1 MEHSILKK
9 YWVEVFAGIFIFC
22 LFGWIAYIIVLGP
35 IAVKCEI
42 EQLVKSR
49 DVKGLIAIIDRFDM
63 LDMDSLAIE
72 ALQSIGNE
80 EAIQGLTQLFI
91 NNKVSFPEK
100 AYLSLMLADFDA
112 YEAITSEA
120 ITPIYNNISTGLY
133 HITKRYVIA
142 LSRFQDKKAVDLI
155 VAELSKTEQTLQE
168 SGLRKAS
175 LIASLSVEEVN
186 KGGPDYYTESDTWLR
201 NAMIPAFV
209 ENSELIS
216 KDALKKAVYSDDKHV
231 VSGAIWIA
239 TQLAIKS
246 EDPAIPDYLND
257 PILTI
262 VKRKLGEQARNNWI
276 AVKHVLFEEIRSGE
290 YDRILKSLASII
302 GIGRKD
308 ALPELVTVLN
318 QEGTKTMAEAY
329 LNSGS
334 GELKE
339 AAEEWARKHGY
350 KITTGPGYH
359 PVNWG
364 EWD

>member
-1 MEHSILKK
+1 MEHPILKK

-35 IAVKCEI
+35 IAVKGEI

-91 NNKVSFPEK
+91 NNKVYRESK
-100 AYLSLMLADFDA
+100 AELALMLADFDA
-112 YEAITSEA
+112 YEA
-120 ITPIYNNISTGLY
+120 ITPIYNNISTGLD

-155 VAELSKTEQTLQE
+155 VAELSKTEQALQE
-168 SGLRKAS
+168 SGLRKAA
-175 LIASLSVEEVN
+175 LIASLSVEEVY
-186 KGGPDYYTESDTWLR
+186 KGSPEYYAESDTWLR

-246 EDPAIPDYLND
+246 ENPAIPDYLND